1 MAERSVAA
9 SAGREGRD
17 AQRGVGHRVVRR
29 RASPDVH
36 RGRVRRGG
44 GGGGRGA
51 GWSRAERRG
60 DGSSSGAAGRAA
72 EEACE
77 HDHVTSLS
85 HHQSCHYYR
94 TSDQSG
100 DQSSDQSINDANN
113 DANNNPRTH
122 ANCSTREAG
131 GGGGARGDGHAQAQ
145 EAAVRTVRTTRTA
158 RRPPRGGP
166 HDFTPR
172 TEPDPPRH
180 PPTTFPAQHRVAQV
194 LSTTTAPI
202 TPTTPDRLC
211 ATLVQATHT
220 TGTPQWSWVG
230 EGHVAAA
237 TLTAR
242 YFFACTR
249 EGILH
254 VVTTD
259 GRTAVPAVFVGEGPA
274 AVASMEGK
282 EGDRFAV
289 VTVRGK
295 MLVGVLN
302 PGGRLTMEN
311 EIDLSRFVKED
322 VTGVRIHFVEYS
334 VVKVQIQIKEK
345 DWDDYMYD
353 LNSRCWFV
361 EQQNV
366 FAYSYFNNATP
377 AALNSPFATNSML
390 TVLAPSLSHA

>member
-1 MAERSVAA
+1 MKGATHNVVSDIAWSADARRLMFTAGECVVAV
-9 SAGREGRD
+9 E
-17 AQRGVGHRVVRR
+17 VEVKEL
-29 RASPDVH
+29 
-36 RGRVRRGG
+36 
-44 GGGGRGA
+44 GGRA
-51 GWSRAERRG
+51 LSAEEMAARLVRQDALPKKRVSMTLSPLSPTTNRAITTAPHT
-60 DGSSSGAAGRAA
+60 SQVTSQVTSQSMTHTTTQTTTHTSTQTAAHGKRAA
-72 EEACE
+72 EEE
-77 HDHVTSLS
+77 HEATATRKRKKPQSAQSAQSAPLADHPVVAPTISLPALS
-85 HHQSCHYYR
+85 LTLPATLPLPSLH
-94 TSDQSG
+94 
-100 DQSSDQSINDANN
+100 
-113 DANNNPRTH
+113 
-122 ANCSTREAG
+122 ST
-131 GGGGARGDGHAQAQ
+131 
-145 EAAVRTVRTTRTA
+145 VSL
-158 RRPPRGGP
+158 
-166 HDFTPR
+166 
-172 TEPDPPRH
+172 
-180 PPTTFPAQHRVAQV
+180 QV

-361 EQQNV
+361 EKQNV

>member
-1 MAERSVAA
+1 MKGATHNVVSDIAWSADARRLMFTAGECVVAV
-9 SAGREGRD
+9 E
-17 AQRGVGHRVVRR
+17 VEVEEL
-29 RASPDVH
+29 
-36 RGRVRRGG
+36 
-44 GGGGRGA
+44 GGRA
-51 GWSRAERRG
+51 LSAEEMAARLVRQDALPKKRVSMTMSPLSPTTNRAITTAPHT
-60 DGSSSGAAGRAA
+60 SQVTSQVTSQSMTQTTTQTTTHTSTQTAAHGKRAA
-72 EEACE
+72 EEE
-77 HDHVTSLS
+77 HEATATRKRKKPQSAQSAQPAPLADHPVVAPTISLPALS
-85 HHQSCHYYR
+85 LTLPATLPLPSLH
-94 TSDQSG
+94 
-100 DQSSDQSINDANN
+100 
-113 DANNNPRTH
+113 
-122 ANCSTREAG
+122 ST
-131 GGGGARGDGHAQAQ
+131 
-145 EAAVRTVRTTRTA
+145 VSL
-158 RRPPRGGP
+158 
-166 HDFTPR
+166 
-172 TEPDPPRH
+172 
-180 PPTTFPAQHRVAQV
+180 QV

-322 VTGVRIHFVEYS
+322 VTGIRVHFVEYS

-361 EQQNV
+361 EKQNV